1 VHINSGIPNRAFVL
15 VAQSLG
21 GHAWETPATIW
32 YEAMLQLSR
41 TSRFEDL
48 ARITA
53 QVASDRFGAAARK
66 AVRAAWKKV
75 GL

>member
-1 VHINSGIPNRAFVL
+1 VL
-15 VAQSLG
+15 TARSLG
-21 GHAWETPATIW
+21 GNAWETAGAIW

-53 QVASDRFGAAARK
+53 QVAGDRFEAATRK

>member
-1 VHINSGIPNRAFVL
+1 MLFAT
-15 VAQSLG
+15 SLG
-21 GHAWETPATIW
+21 GHAWEVPGGIW

-53 QVASDRFGAAARK
+53 QVAGDSFDAATRK